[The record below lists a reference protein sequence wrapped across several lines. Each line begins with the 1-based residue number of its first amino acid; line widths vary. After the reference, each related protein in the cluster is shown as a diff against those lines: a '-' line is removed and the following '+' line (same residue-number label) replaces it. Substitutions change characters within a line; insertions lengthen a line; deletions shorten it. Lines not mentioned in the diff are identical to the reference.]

1 MPHVIMG
8 AMEAASTRE
17 RMIQSAVLL
26 MGENGVEATSFSDVI
41 EHSGAPRGSIYHHFP
56 GGKAQLMEEATR
68 FGGAL
73 ITTGLTAALEQAD
86 PVAAVEGIAGFWRT
100 ALRDTDFAAGCPVV
114 AATVE
119 GGRLPGARAAA
130 REAFSDWAE
139 LHAAILQRAG
149 VEETR
154 ARSIG
159 MLLVAAI
166 EGAIVVARAERSQEP
181 LDRVIDELQLVLAG
195 AIGRASG

>member
-1 MPHVIMG
+1 MQHVIIRRV
-8 AMEAASTRE
+8 SDPSPRE
-17 RMIQSAVLL
+17 RMIQSAMLL
-26 MGENGVEATSFSDVI
+26 VGERGVEATSFSDVL

-68 FGGAL
+68 FGGQL

-86 PVAAVEGIAGFWRT
+86 PVAAVEGIAGFWRS
-100 ALRDTDFAAGCPVV
+100 ALRETNYAAGCPVV

-119 GGRLPGARAAA
+119 GGRLPGARDAA
-130 REAFSDWAE
+130 REAFTRWAE
-139 LHAAILQRAG
+139 LHAEILQRAG
-149 VEETR
+149 VEEAR

-159 MLLVAAI
+159 TLLVAAI

-195 AIGRASG
+195 AVGRDSG